1 MYEELKSS
9 LIPVSEQIA
18 SAKEHLH
25 ITQQIRLIGIIF
37 IVVALIVFIV
47 VNHFRYGCYTA
58 MVEAKAFGVLM
69 AIVGVSFCAYSLA
82 STLSYKVEIA
92 RLSKYNLENQP
103 YLNYIENHYKKV
115 DKKTVTSLKSNSKT
129 DFAFLWSGS
138 DSTITAYITSKEY
151 LEVIT
156 ITPKENHH
164 SDMLTLFVVY
174 KDENKVILKSEDG
187 EIGMSIKEYKQ
198 LRGSQKEE

>member
-9 LIPVSEQIA
+9 LIPVSEQLA

-25 ITQQIRLIGIIF
+25 IAHQILLMGIIF

-47 VNHFRYGCYTA
+47 VNHFRYRFYTV
-58 MVEAKAFGVLM
+58 MVEAKAFGALM
-69 AIVGVSFCAYSLA
+69 ALVGVCFCMSWLA
-82 STLSYKVEIA
+82 STFSSKTEID
-92 RLSKYNLENQP
+92 RLSKYNSENQP
-103 YLNYIENHYKKV
+103 YLNYIENHYRKV
-115 DKKTVTSLKSNSKT
+115 DEKTVTSIKNNSKT

-138 DSTITAYITSKEY
+138 DTTITAYINGQEY

-156 ITPKENHH
+156 ITPKKIHN

-198 LRGSQKEE
+198 LRGSQKE